1 MLNYA
6 LNIFIIRKNSQIYVF
21 KKRKIYKY
29 KEFIRLV
36 ELITLLRDQ
45 KRELRELLKDK
56 KIIKREAQAH
66 YKDVQKSHLIK
77 VIIGVRR
84 CGKSVLANSFLQG
97 KKFAYMNFDDE
108 RLSNYD
114 TTQILSSF
122 YEIYGK
128 DVKILFLD
136 EIQNLERWELFANR
150 LQRLNFDVY
159 ITGSNS
165 KLLSKELAT
174 HLTGRHIEIELFPF
188 SFREYLRAINFK
200 EEIESS
206 IGKSLIKHELKNY
219 LDNGG
224 FPEIIVE
231 KEDSR
236 RYLRDLYGKIIE
248 RDVINRYDI
257 SYKKTFKEIAMA
269 LLSNPGGRISYNRLK
284 KQFNIKSEHTVK
296 NYISYL
302 EEAYLIFL
310 LNRFSYKP
318 VEIEKS
324 EKKVYA
330 IDTGIINNVSIK
342 FSNDYGR
349 LYENSVAIELL
360 RKKSFNSNLYIYYW
374 KNEKHEEVDFVIKEN
389 LKVKQL
395 IQVCHEID
403 NIKTKERE
411 VRALLK
417 AGKELKCNNLL
428 VITEDMEEEKQEEW
442 FGIKR
447 KVKYLPLW
455 KWLIERV

>member
-1 MLNYA
+1 M
-6 LNIFIIRKNSQIYVF
+6 
-21 KKRKIYKY
+21 
-29 KEFIRLV
+29 ELV
-36 ELITLLRDQ
+36 ALLRDQ
-45 KRELRELLKDK
+45 KLELIELLKDK
-56 KIIKREAQAH
+56 NIIKREAQEH
-66 YKDVQKSHLIK
+66 YKDIHESHLIK

-84 CGKSVLANSFLQG
+84 CGKSVLTNIFLQG

-128 DVKILFLD
+128 DVKTLFLD
-136 EIQNLERWELFANR
+136 EIQNLEKWELFANR
-150 LQRLNFDVY
+150 LKRLNFNIY

-188 SFREYLRAINFK
+188 SFREYLMAINFK
-200 EEIESS
+200 EETESS
-206 IGKSLIKHELKNY
+206 IGKGSIKHELKNY

-231 KEDSR
+231 KENSK

-248 RDVINRYDI
+248 RDIINRYDI

-269 LLSNPGGRISYNRLK
+269 LLSNPGGYISYNRLK
-284 KQFNIKSEHTVK
+284 KQFNIKSDHTVK

-342 FSNDYGR
+342 LSNDYGGI
-349 LYENSVAIELL
+349 YENSVAIELL
-360 RKKSFNSNLYIYYW
+360 RKKSFNSNLHIYYW
-374 KNEKHEEVDFVIKEN
+374 KNEKHEEVDFAIKED

-395 IQVCHEID
+395 IQVCYRID

-411 VRALLK
+411 IRALLK
-417 AGKELKCNNLL
+417 ASKELNCRNLL
-428 VITEDMEEEKQEEW
+428 VITEDAEEEQEVSW
-442 FGIKR
+442 FGVKR
-447 KVKYLPLW
+447 KVRFLPLW
-455 KWLIERV
+455 KWLLEERQE

>member
-1 MLNYA
+1 M
-6 LNIFIIRKNSQIYVF
+6 
-21 KKRKIYKY
+21 
-29 KEFIRLV
+29 ELV
-36 ELITLLRDQ
+36 TLLRDQ
-45 KRELRELLKDK
+45 KRELRDLLEDR
-56 KIIKREAQAH
+56 KIIKREAQEH
-66 YKDVQKSHLIK
+66 YKDVQESHLIK

-84 CGKSVLANSFLQG
+84 CGKSVLANMLLQG

-122 YEIYGK
+122 SEIYGN
-128 DVKILFLD
+128 DVKTLFLD
-136 EIQNLERWELFANR
+136 EIQNLEKWELFANR
-150 LQRLNFDVY
+150 LQRLNFNVY

-174 HLTGRHIEIELFPF
+174 HLTGRHIVVELFPF

-200 EEIESS
+200 EETESS
-206 IGKSLIKHELKNY
+206 IGKGFIKHELKNY

-231 KEDSR
+231 KENSI

-248 RDVINRYDI
+248 RDIINRYDI
-257 SYKKTFKEIAMA
+257 SYKKTFKEIAMT
-269 LLSNPGGRISYNRLK
+269 LLSNPGRFISYNRLK

-310 LNRFSYKP
+310 LNRFSFKP

-324 EKKVYA
+324 EKKVYV

-342 FSNDYGR
+342 FSNDYGGI
-349 LYENSVAIELL
+349 YENSVAIELL
-360 RKKSFNSNLYIYYW
+360 RKKSFNNNLSIYYW
-374 KNEKHEEVDFVIKEN
+374 KNEKHEEVDFAIKEG

-395 IQVCHEID
+395 IQVCYETG
-403 NIKTKERE
+403 NVKTKERE
-411 VRALLK
+411 IRALLK
-417 AGKELKCNNLL
+417 ASKELGCDNLL
-428 VITEDMEEEKQEEW
+428 VITEDEETSKTIKW
-442 FGIKR
+442 FGIK
-447 KVKYLPLW
+447 KDVKFMPLW
-455 KWLIERV
+455 KWLLER